1 MDLPMSAALRS
12 TPAEQLNERFTAIY
26 TQFQPR
32 ITRLVQHEVRG
43 GNLHLAED
51 LTADAFYRAWLD
63 LHKCTA
69 TSDGQMYA
77 WLATLARRTVLA
89 HYRTKKSTAETP
101 VDTGTWSFANREME
115 SGAGYYTPAAT
126 GFRTASLA
134 TRPGDSDPDPDEAL
148 RRVQGKPAPARQSG
162 GAR

>member
-1 MDLPMSAALRS
+1 MAHVAMPAVRRG

-43 GNLHLAED
+43 GNHALAED

-69 TSDGQMYA
+69 QSDGQLYN
-77 WLATLARRTVLA
+77 WLATLARRTVVA
-89 HYRTKKSTAETP
+89 HYRTKKNTAEIP
-101 VDTGTWSFANREME
+101 ADTGTWQYSNREME
-115 SGAGYYTPAAT
+115 PGAGYYTPAAT

-134 TRPGDSDPDPDEAL
+134 PRPGDSDPDPDEAL
-148 RRVQGKPAPARQSG
+148 RRARQTG
-162 GAR
+162 GSR